1 LPQLA
6 SVSYPFA
13 AIAAMA
19 REAFTHK
26 DTMRVS
32 IITGGGAVGH
42 PD

>member
-1 LPQLA
+1 
-6 SVSYPFA
+6 
-13 AIAAMA
+13 MA